1 MQACQAYQS
10 CPMCTHS
17 WSPPLTRGCVCDGFR
32 SFLPPGA
39 HGREQRVEYEGH
51 VYQYKNKCE
60 RPKPK
65 YRDTAFVKAVLTVAT
80 RKKPVLG
87 HKCAPLICR
96 WPGFDW
102 VRVLCVPEFMHDVK
116 VFTGHT
122 VRLLVGNVSDS
133 SYSWNKDPKHRA
145 HCKRLGVFEE
155 VWPEN
160 GGALPWRLTKEQ
172 RLLLND
178 RMKRVL
184 WPHYV
189 EPLCVDGESFW
200 QKPGRMWKARRKFR
214 LLLFILPTQLR
225 DQVPALRDAL
235 LLFVWSL
242 RRLTGQVCSYDVA
255 THELGILPGSR
266 YVVKK
271 LVKTIQREL
280 VKALGLLEGCQPI
293 DYLKPI
299 RHHFAHYGECTLIF
313 ALLIILW
320 MMVFE
325 RYNKYLKQ
333 HVRNAQHPQ
342 INLAHTTSQTDTAN
356 YFELAEEDKYDLP
369 SQLYHK

>member
-1 MQACQAYQS
+1 
-10 CPMCTHS
+10 
-17 WSPPLTRGCVCDGFR
+17 
-32 SFLPPGA
+32 
-39 HGREQRVEYEGH
+39 
-51 VYQYKNKCE
+51 
-60 RPKPK
+60 
-65 YRDTAFVKAVLTVAT
+65 
-80 RKKPVLG
+80 
-87 HKCAPLICR
+87 
-96 WPGFDW
+96 
-102 VRVLCVPEFMHDVK
+102 
-116 VFTGHT
+116 
-122 VRLLVGNVSDS
+122 
-133 SYSWNKDPKHRA
+133 
-145 HCKRLGVFEE
+145 
-155 VWPEN
+155 
-160 GGALPWRLTKEQ
+160 
-172 RLLLND
+172 
-178 RMKRVL
+178 
-184 WPHYV
+184 
-189 EPLCVDGESFW
+189 
-200 QKPGRMWKARRKFR
+200 MWKARRKFR

-255 THELGILPGSR
+255 TRVLGILPGSR